1 MLFSKIEPHKT
12 KKRHT
17 LKLRRQTTIS
27 AFLLP
32 NILIIL
38 LKRNTSRQRPISN
51 FGGEPRPLLKLG
63 NRHFLFHIPCVMGF
77 VRAIISLPDRIVL
90 AFFLITPFRTDI
102 AAGLVRLVHKRL
114 VAVCIIPRAA
124 DQKEFTAVLASV
136 REVVL
141 LQSVEEIIVQKRA

>member
-102 AAGLVRLVHKRL
+102 ATGHVRFVCKRTI
-114 VAVCIIPRAA
+114 AVCIN
-124 DQKEFTAVLASV
+124 TMS
-136 REVVL
+136 RE
-141 LQSVEEIIVQKRA
+141 SKSAFRSFCSG